1 MSEDIREPLKVQQR
15 CRQENHQGH
24 DGIPFLF
31 EGKRVLV
38 CRRCGY
44 VLPILR
50 GEPREAPTV
59 KVPK

>member
-1 MSEDIREPLKVQQR
+1 MSEDTREPLKVQR
-15 CRQENHQGH
+15 YCRMENHGH
-24 DGIPFLF
+24 DGILFSF
-31 EGKRVLV
+31 EGKNALV
-38 CRRCGY
+38 CRKCGY